1 MKRKTAVGCALV
13 WIAALVG
20 CGGGGSSPS
29 PVTTTTAPAPTRSL
43 VVQGQWQLTDSDTAI
58 RNIGIPDIAGVPF
71 TLSSAGTV
79 DVTVDWTFR
88 TNDIDI
94 AILPGSCNSVQLVQ
108 LQCGTTAIV
117 QSLST
122 TAKPETLSRQL
133 AAGSYTLVVAS
144 NVGNSA
150 ESGTFAVFVTR

>member
-1 MKRKTAVGCALV
+1 MKRTTVGCALV
-13 WIAALVG
+13 LVVALVG

-29 PVTTTTAPAPTRSL
+29 PVTTTTVPVATRTL
-43 VVQGQWQLTDSDTAI
+43 VGQGTWQLTDSDTAI
-58 RNIGIPDIAGVPF
+58 RNIGIPDVAGVPF
-71 TLSSAGTV
+71 QLGAAGTV

-94 AILPGSCNSVQLVQ
+94 AIFPGSCNSTQLVN
-108 LQCGTTAIV
+108 LVCGTTPIA

-122 TAKPETLSRQL
+122 TAKPETLTRQL
-133 AAGSYTLVVAS
+133 SAGSYTLVIAS

-150 ESGTFAVFVTR
+150 ESGTFAIFVTR

>member
-1 MKRKTAVGCALV
+1 V

-29 PVTTTTAPAPTRSL
+29 PVTTTTAPPTRSL
-43 VVQGQWQLTDSDTAI
+43 VVQGQWTLTDSDTAI

-71 TLSSAGTV
+71 TLGAAGTV

-88 TNDIDI
+88 SNDIDI

-108 LQCGTTAIV
+108 LLCGTTPIV
-117 QSLST
+117 QSISV
-122 TAKPETLSRQL
+122 TAKPETLTRQL
-133 AAGSYTLVVAS
+133 SAGNYTLVVAS